1 MRTLTRRQLLALV
14 GGGSLAALA
23 SGCGGEKSQVSAS
36 VPGKYSD
43 RTVVV
48 WWHSFAAPL
57 ADTVQE
63 LANEFNDAQNE
74 IFVAP
79 QFQGSYEETMQ
90 KTAAAII
97 AGKIPD
103 LVILSEVTWRKM
115 HLADQLEPLNDYF
128 DDELNPSIYR
138 DVFIEEGTIKG
149 TTWWLPF
156 ARSTPLFYYNR
167 DMFDQAGLDTDGPTT
182 WDDLREWT
190 PALKGLKSKPRVLAL
205 GAVYASW
212 PFQGNVWQWGGHYSD
227 GLRIT
232 LDSEQCLAAA
242 SWMVDFIREDGGAY
256 LSQTESVDFA
266 NGVVACSQ
274 LSTGSLA
281 NVTEQAKFAVGTT
294 FLPQHDGF
302 GCPTGGSGLGILRST
317 TKERKEAAVQ
327 FLKFLAQPTKSAQW
341 TMASG
346 YMPVVKAASE
356 VPELVKLTKSD
367 PNRMTAL
374 RQLPKTKPQ
383 DLVRPLVNNAGYM
396 LDVGLQQL
404 YSSGKSVDD
413 VFGRLNGQLQS
424 RADLIE
430 EAYQKH
436 YES

>member
-1 MRTLTRRQLLALV
+1 MRALTRRQLLALV

-23 SGCGGEKSQVSAS
+23 AGCSGEKSQVAAS
-36 VPGKYSD
+36 VPKQYGG

-63 LANEFNDAQNE
+63 LADEFNDAQSD

-79 QFQGSYEETMQ
+79 QFQGGYEETMQ

-115 HLADQLEPLNDYF
+115 HIADQLEPLNDYF
-128 DDELNPSIYR
+128 DDELNASVYR
-138 DVFIEEGTIKG
+138 DVFIDEGTIQG
-149 TTWWLPF
+149 TTWWVPF

-167 DMFDQAGLDTDGPTT
+167 EMFDQAGLDVEGPRR
-182 WDDLREWT
+182 WEELREWA
-190 PALKGLKSKPRVLAL
+190 PALKGLQSKPKVMAF
-205 GAVYASW
+205 GAIYASW

-232 LDSEQCLAAA
+232 LDSEECLAAA
-242 SWMVDFIREDGGAY
+242 NWLVDFIRKDGNGY
-256 LSQTESVDFA
+256 LTQTDTVDFS
-266 NGVVACSQ
+266 NGIVACFQ
-274 LSTGSLA
+274 GSTGGLA
-281 NVTEQAKFAVGTT
+281 NVTEQSKFDVGTT
-294 FLPQHDGF
+294 FLLEHDGF
-302 GCPTGGSGLGILRST
+302 GCPTGGSGLGILRSA
-317 TKERKEAAVQ
+317 TKERKEAAFQ
-327 FLKFLAQPTKSAQW
+327 FLKFLARPEKSAKW
-341 TMASG
+341 TIASG
-346 YMPVVKAASE
+346 YMPVVNAASD

-404 YSSGKSVDD
+404 YSSDKSVED
-413 VFGRLNGQLQS
+413 VFGRLNDQLQS

-430 EAYQKH
+430 EAYEQH
-436 YES
+436 YGT